1 MSEVLELA
9 QQLRLLSDDQ
19 LAGLVRQRLINPA
32 HLKDF
37 FDLAESLLQPKN
49 LQTWIAGL
57 TAKELALLSK
67 SAGHKD
73 PLMSFLAS
81 SETFSSTLTEMQKAA
96 AKQAANVSVQPTSAL
111 LDATSA
117 ARDAG
122 IRAFEMCQSIT
133 EVVYDLEQRR
143 IKLIGKAGVP
153 IGELKRLG
161 IHLGKGVDEVR
172 ETFEVATSAEL
183 ISHDGERWVLNSQ
196 SAIWLGSTLVERWAL
211 LCQTWLAMVGE
222 ATRAELSSHWT
233 LTQGQSISG
242 FLAEIYPFADQG
254 ADSRFAK
261 IERFAENIGLTS
273 HGFANPWMAHVVNLK
288 LDKAKTDFKAHL
300 PAEQQRI
307 IVQGDLSIISPGPL
321 SNNNERELRA
331 FVETEQA
338 GLASRYRIS
347 ALSISQALESGISAT
362 DIKATL
368 TRLSAN
374 ALPQPVEYLITDTV
388 KRFGR
393 IRVAVDQTRSGAFIT
408 FDDSH
413 LCTQLLNESSL
424 KPFGLRS
431 LEANVLHSKYDAD
444 VVYFGLREIG
454 QLAVRVDSAGKLV
467 SPLKFGSHI
476 VSQHRLDGLNES
488 IARFRQADARVAHSG
503 DDEAMLRQIQ
513 LALKNKANLRVAY
526 LGKDGTEHE
535 FLLEPVGVAN
545 GRLRARDR
553 KADLERTLPLANII
567 RLELA

>member
-1 MSEVLELA
+1 M
-9 QQLRLLSDDQ
+9 
-19 LAGLVRQRLINPA
+19 
-32 HLKDF
+32 
-37 FDLAESLLQPKN
+37 
-49 LQTWIAGL
+49 
-57 TAKELALLSK
+57 
-67 SAGHKD
+67 
-73 PLMSFLAS
+73 
-81 SETFSSTLTEMQKAA
+81 
-96 AKQAANVSVQPTSAL
+96 
-111 LDATSA
+111 
-117 ARDAG
+117 
-122 IRAFEMCQSIT
+122 
-133 EVVYDLEQRR
+133 
-143 IKLIGKAGVP
+143 
-153 IGELKRLG
+153 
-161 IHLGKGVDEVR
+161 
-172 ETFEVATSAEL
+172 
-183 ISHDGERWVLNSQ
+183 
-196 SAIWLGSTLVERWAL
+196 
-211 LCQTWLAMVGE
+211 
-222 ATRAELSSHWT
+222 
-233 LTQGQSISG
+233 
-242 FLAEIYPFADQG
+242 
-254 ADSRFAK
+254 
-261 IERFAENIGLTS
+261 
-273 HGFANPWMAHVVNLK
+273 
-288 LDKAKTDFKAHL
+288 
-300 PAEQQRI
+300 
-307 IVQGDLSIISPGPL
+307 
-321 SNNNERELRA
+321 RA

-362 DIKATL
+362 DIKSTL

-393 IRVAVDQTRSGAFIT
+393 IRVATDQTRSGALIT

-476 VSQHRLDGLNES
+476 VSQHRLDGLNDS

>member
-9 QQLRLLSDDQ
+9 QQLRLLSDEE
-19 LAGLVRQRLINPA
+19 LAGLVRQRLINPT

-57 TAKELALLSK
+57 TAKELGQLSEP
-67 SAGHKD
+67 AGHKD
-73 PLMSFLAS
+73 PLMAFLAQ
-81 SETFSSTLTEMQKAA
+81 SETFASTLGEMRRAS
-96 AKQAANVSVQPTSAL
+96 AKQAAKTSATHPAEQ
-111 LDATSA
+111 LDANSS
-117 ARDAG
+117 ARDGG
-122 IRAFEMCQSIT
+122 IRAFETCQSIT

-143 IKLIGKAGVP
+143 IKLIGKSGVP

-161 IHLGKGVDEVR
+161 LHLGKSVDEVR
-172 ETFEVATSAEL
+172 ETFEVAAAAEL
-183 ISHDGERWVLNSQ
+183 ISQDGERWILNSQ
-196 SAIWLGSTLVERWAL
+196 SALWLSSKLGSRWAI
-211 LCQTWLAMVGE
+211 LCHTWLAMVGE
-222 ATRAELSSHWT
+222 STRAELASQWALSE
-233 LTQGQSISG
+233 GQSISS

-273 HGFANPWMAHVVNLK
+273 NGFANPWMAHVVNRDSAL
-288 LDKAKTDFKAHL
+288 AQAAIQQHL
-300 PAEQQRI
+300 PSEQERI

-321 SNNNERELRA
+321 SNSDERELRA

-347 ALSISQALESGISAT
+347 ALSISQALESGVSAT
-362 DIKATL
+362 DIKNTL
-368 TRLSAN
+368 TRLSSN
-374 ALPQPVEYLITDTV
+374 PLPQPVDYLITDTV

-393 IRVAVDQTRSGAFIT
+393 IRVSVDLGRGGAIVA

-424 KPFGLRS
+424 KPFGFRGID
-431 LEANVLHSKYDAD
+431 ANVLHSKYDAD

-454 QLAVRVDSAGKLV
+454 QLAVRVDSEGKLV
-467 SPLKFGSHI
+467 SPLKFGSHS
-476 VSQHRLDGLNES
+476 VAQHRLDGLNDS
-488 IARFRQADARVAHSG
+488 IARFRAADARVAHSG